1 MVFVD
6 YKPMTSYILYGLL
19 VYIFVIV
26 AENNNVVLS
35 RQRELCYPL
44 VNIKLSSK
52 SMSQSSPSSVITV
65 KY

>member
-35 RQRELCYPL
+35 RQGELCYPL